1 MSRGQIRQQVEQ
13 YLIQHGPFED
23 SSGRA
28 TAKLKE
34 VLGYEG
40 TNAGFTQLIAN
51 MDRAGQLTREVRG
64 KRTYRIT
71 AVADAASAPL
81 SSVERSP
88 DVADNAE
95 MDYDQVASALLL
107 QVVQTMTEGNRQR
120 GSDGSWARRRMER
133 LESRINDLE
142 RDLLQAKAESRT
154 LAAERDELRQLL
166 EHSQANLAL
175 LSDRVSTGKPREGQL
190 SKLLGTDERA
200 LLDQLRG
207 NAADNRPGRTG

>member
-23 SSGRA
+23 STGRA

-71 AVADAASAPL
+71 AVADGADAAL
-81 SSVERSP
+81 SSVDRP
-88 DVADNAE
+88 LDVADNAE
-95 MDYDQVASALLL
+95 MDYDKVASALLL
-107 QVVQTMTEGNRQR
+107 QVVQTLTEGNRQR
-120 GSDGSWARRRMER
+120 GSDGSWARRRIER

-154 LAAERDELRQLL
+154 LAADRDELRQLL
-166 EHSQANLAL
+166 ENSQANLAL

-200 LLDQLRG
+200 LLHQLRG
-207 NAADNRPGRTG
+207 NAADNRPGRAG

>member
-40 TNAGFTQLIAN
+40 SNAGFTQLIAN

-71 AVADAASAPL
+71 AVADAVNAPL
-81 SSVERSP
+81 SRVESSL

-95 MDYDQVASALLL
+95 MDYDKVASALLL
-107 QVVQTMTEGNRQR
+107 QVVQTLTEGNRQR
-120 GSDGSWARRRMER
+120 GSDGSWARRRIER

-200 LLDQLRG
+200 LLHQLRG
-207 NAADNRPGRTG
+207 TAADNRPGRAG

>member
-1 MSRGQIRQQVEQ
+1 MSRGRIRQQVAQ
-13 YLIQHGPFED
+13 YLVEHGPFED
-23 SSGRA
+23 ATGRA
-28 TAKLKE
+28 TAKLRE

-40 TNAGFTQLIAN
+40 TQAGFTQLIAN

-71 AVADAASAPL
+71 AVADALPSGVD
-81 SSVERSP
+81 SSF
-88 DVADNAE
+88 DGADNTE
-95 MDYDQVASALLL
+95 MDYDKVASALLL
-107 QVVQTMTEGNRQR
+107 QVVQTLTERNRQH
-120 GSDGSWARRRMER
+120 GSDGSWARRRIER

-175 LSDRVSTGKPREGQL
+175 LSDRASTGKPQQEQL

-200 LLDQLRG
+200 LLHQLRG
-207 NAADNRPGRTG
+207 SAADGRRGRAG

>member
-23 SSGRA
+23 STGRA

-71 AVADAASAPL
+71 AVADGADAAR
-81 SSVERSP
+81 SSVDRP
-88 DVADNAE
+88 LDVADNAE
-95 MDYDQVASALLL
+95 MDYDKVASALLL
-107 QVVQTMTEGNRQR
+107 QVVQTLTEGNRQR
-120 GSDGSWARRRMER
+120 GSDGSWARRRIER

-166 EHSQANLAL
+166 ENSQANLAL

-200 LLDQLRG
+200 LLHQLRG
-207 NAADNRPGRTG
+207 NAADNRPGRAG